1 MATVYTFA
9 DWQRCVCLQVDLNGN
24 GELNAA
30 ELTELL
36 HLLSSSSNRTE
47 LLSYTADQ
55 ESENI
60 ESRWSVRICEDAVLL
75 SNLMRQPEA
84 HGHAR
89 LDSESPWAE
98 TSTLAAVLCGLKGL
112 NQVDL
117 QCEGQHVVRAHLTC
131 PILFLLL
138 CTARLLS
145 SSTRST
151 CRC

>member
-1 MATVYTFA
+1 MPAVYAF
-9 DWQRCVCLQVDLNGN
+9 DWRFFLQVDLNGN

-47 LLSYTADQ
+47 LPSYTVEQ

-60 ESRWSVRICEDAVLL
+60 KSRWSVRICEDAVLL
-75 SNLMRQPEA
+75 SNLLRQLEA

-98 TSTLAAVLCGLKGL
+98 ESTLAAVLCGLKGL

-117 QCEGQHVVRAHLTC
+117 QCEDQHVVRAHLTY
-131 PILFLLL
+131 PILFLLF
-138 CTARLLS
+138 CTAGLVA